1 MKNNGQET
9 KSKEDEFRAARKIV
23 TLTVEYMSLIIIICS
38 FMISL
43 SMMTSLEDFQNA
55 FGKPYPETAKYET
68 QVEEKIGQLHEFLEG
83 CNKFETDGIYDP
95 DRIVDIENYALH
107 KNITG
112 QSEGG
117 LSYRLHDLLQWAQ
130 QGAELDNEEKYSPIG
145 YKDIEEYARKTGKDR
160 DKLYLYVKSTIAGI
174 WDDVWHYNTLKVEF
188 NGKNTNL
195 KYIVLDKNNKQV
207 YGNTGLSEEQI
218 LDLGTYVVLDYKK
231 LEYDANLKFKKNIY
245 SNLGRGISPNCIDSR
260 IVIGIDTSFLV
271 QDEFYDMKERY
282 ENWMPWSRAAAVV
295 CGVFIFIW
303 LSSIGY
309 YTNIAGLE
317 KGEFALMKLDA
328 FPIEVL
334 TLISGMVFALGGHLA
349 YLSYQHLG
357 IFPGIAGVLFS
368 LAGFANGMFIVWY
381 GSMVRR
387 VKGGVFLKYST
398 IYNLWRELSHMI
410 YKRKIS
416 IRILVW
422 YIGFLIVNM
431 LGILS
436 ITYLGVWGM
445 PLTIILEL
453 IIGINLVKMSVQQ
466 DKISTGID
474 QILKG
479 DFDYKIDGSKFLPAN
494 KRLADS
500 VNKMSNSLE
509 SIIEKNTKSERQKTD
524 LITNVS
530 HDIKTP
536 LTSIIN
542 YVDLLKRLE
551 LSDQKAQN
559 YLEILDQ
566 KSQRLKYLTEDL
578 LEASKISSGNILLE
592 YININF
598 KELILQTAG
607 EFDDQ
612 FKARRLELVTSVPD
626 HPIIIRADNTRIWRV
641 IENLYNNVVKYAMP
655 GTRVYATIRT
665 ENEKM
670 IFSIKNISEYSL
682 NMEAEE
688 LTERFIQ
695 GDKSRSTEGSGLG
708 LSIARSLTEMQG
720 GEFRISV
727 DGDLFKAVLIFPIVQ
742 HEVCSTLSV

>member
-1 MKNNGQET
+1 
-9 KSKEDEFRAARKIV
+9 
-23 TLTVEYMSLIIIICS
+23 
-38 FMISL
+38 
-43 SMMTSLEDFQNA
+43 
-55 FGKPYPETAKYET
+55 
-68 QVEEKIGQLHEFLEG
+68 
-83 CNKFETDGIYDP
+83 
-95 DRIVDIENYALH
+95 
-107 KNITG
+107 
-112 QSEGG
+112 
-117 LSYRLHDLLQWAQ
+117 
-130 QGAELDNEEKYSPIG
+130 
-145 YKDIEEYARKTGKDR
+145 
-160 DKLYLYVKSTIAGI
+160 
-174 WDDVWHYNTLKVEF
+174 
-188 NGKNTNL
+188 
-195 KYIVLDKNNKQV
+195 
-207 YGNTGLSEEQI
+207 
-218 LDLGTYVVLDYKK
+218 
-231 LEYDANLKFKKNIY
+231 
-245 SNLGRGISPNCIDSR
+245 
-260 IVIGIDTSFLV
+260 
-271 QDEFYDMKERY
+271 
-282 ENWMPWSRAAAVV
+282 
-295 CGVFIFIW
+295 
-303 LSSIGY
+303 
-309 YTNIAGLE
+309 
-317 KGEFALMKLDA
+317 
-328 FPIEVL
+328 
-334 TLISGMVFALGGHLA
+334 
-349 YLSYQHLG
+349 
-357 IFPGIAGVLFS
+357 
-368 LAGFANGMFIVWY
+368 
-381 GSMVRR
+381 
-387 VKGGVFLKYST
+387 
-398 IYNLWRELSHMI
+398 MI

-422 YIGFLIVNM
+422 YIGFLIVNI